1 MYGQLPSL
9 KFGPMQTNP
18 YATFVEALGEA
29 RLAGAPLPELSETHR
44 PLSESQGYEAQTAL
58 AEWFKKNG
66 QGEIAGYKVGAT
78 TEGMQNYLGVKTP
91 AYGHIMSNNILS
103 AGAQV
108 YTKKHCPIGVE
119 CELAILFGSE
129 LPSSDGPLMRDDLAK
144 FVDAVAPAIEIVE
157 NRYGDFQSSG
167 LGTLVADDFFHRACV
182 LGEPIK
188 DWQQVDLPSISAG
201 VVIDGKEVE
210 NGNGAMVLGDPLEA
224 VIWLLKKFRNQ
235 GRSLQAGAIVL
246 TGSMT
251 PVRWVEKYPTHV
263 EINLSDIGSCSLD
276 LI

>member
-1 MYGQLPSL
+1 
-9 KFGPMQTNP
+9 MQSNP

-29 RLAGAPLPELSETHR
+29 RLAGTPLPDLSETNR
-44 PLSESQGYEAQTAL
+44 PLGETQGYDAQTAL
-58 AEWFKKNG
+58 AEWFEKNG

-78 TEGMQNYLGVKTP
+78 TKGMQNYLGVKTL
-91 AYGHIMSNNILS
+91 AYGHIMSNNVLS

-108 YTKKHCPIGVE
+108 NAKKHCPIGVE
-119 CELAILFGSE
+119 CELAILFGSD
-129 LPSSDGPLMRDDLAK
+129 LPSSNGSLMRNDCTK

-157 NRYGDFQSSG
+157 NRYGDFLSSG
-167 LGTLVADDFFHRACV
+167 FGTLVADDFFHRACV

-188 DWQQVDLPSISAG
+188 DWQQVDLPSIAAS

-210 NGNGAMVLGDPLEA
+210 NGNGSLVLGDPLEA
-224 VIWLLKKFRNQ
+224 VIWLLKKLRNQ
-235 GRSLQAGAIVL
+235 GRSLRAVAIVL

-251 PVRWVEKYPTHV
+251 PVRWIEKYPTHV
-263 EINLSDIGSCSLD
+263 EVKLSDIGSCSLN